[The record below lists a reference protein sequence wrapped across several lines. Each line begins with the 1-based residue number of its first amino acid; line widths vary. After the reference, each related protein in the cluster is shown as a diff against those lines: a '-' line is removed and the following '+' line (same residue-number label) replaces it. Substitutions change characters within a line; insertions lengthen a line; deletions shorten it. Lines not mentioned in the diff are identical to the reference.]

1 MCCAVCSIRAAKG
14 TGKPAPFTIFTPEYT
29 HDLGRI
35 NAQLRAL
42 KAQRKSGF
50 AVLADPD
57 KIAPA
62 DMQYLGRLCNDA
74 QVDYLLM
81 GGSLLMAHQMELCI
95 QRFKTESDI
104 PVVLFP
110 GSPAQVTPY
119 ADALLYLSLISGRNA
134 DLLIGQHVASAPQVK
149 ASGLEVIS
157 TGYIVVDGGVQT
169 TVSYMSNAMPVP
181 ADKPEIALCTAW
193 AGEMQGKHIIYLDA
207 GSGARR
213 PVSAEMISKVSSHI
227 DIPLIVGG
235 GILTAEKVYENCQ
248 AGANLVVV
256 GNAIE
261 RDPLLIRDMAQAAR
275 AAENTL
281 S

>member
-1 MCCAVCSIRAAKG
+1 M
-14 TGKPAPFTIFTPEYT
+14 GKIYQ
-29 HDLGRI
+29 
-35 NAQLRAL
+35 QLRAL
-42 KAQRKSGF
+42 KSQNRSGF

-62 DMQYLGRLCNDA
+62 DMHYLARLCNDA

-119 ADALLYLSLISGRNA
+119 ADALFYLSLISGRNPE
-134 DLLIGQHVASAPQVK
+134 LLIGQHVASAPAVK

-157 TGYIVVDGGVQT
+157 TGYMIIDGGAQT
-169 TVSYMSNAMPVP
+169 TVSYISNTAPIP

-193 AGEMQGKHIIYLDA
+193 AGELQGKHIIYMDA
-207 GSGARR
+207 GSGARI
-213 PVSAEMISKVSSHI
+213 PISEEMISKVSSHI
-227 DIPLIVGG
+227 DIPLVVGG
-235 GILTAEKVYENCQ
+235 GILTPEKVYSNCK
-248 AGANLVVV
+248 AGANLIIV

-275 AAENTL
+275 ATHDVPVKN
-281 S
+281 

>member
-1 MCCAVCSIRAAKG
+1 MI
-14 TGKPAPFTIFTPEYT
+14 
-29 HDLGRI
+29 LQ
-35 NAQLRAL
+35 QLQSL
-42 KAQRKSGF
+42 KTQNKSAF

-57 KIAPA
+57 KISPA
-62 DMQYLGRLCNDA
+62 DMQHLARLCNDA
-74 QVDYLLM
+74 GVNYLLM

-119 ADALLYLSLISGRNA
+119 ADALLYLSLVSGRNA

-157 TGYIVVDGGVQT
+157 TGYMIIDGGVQT
-169 TVSYMSNAMPVP
+169 TVSYMSHAMPIP
-181 ADKPEIALCTAW
+181 ADKPDIALSTAW
-193 AGEMQGKHIIYLDA
+193 AAEFQGKHVIYLDA

-213 PVSAEMISKVSSHI
+213 PVSEEMIHKVSSNI
-227 DIPLIVGG
+227 AIPLIVGG
-235 GILTAEKVYENCQ
+235 GILTPEKVYANCQ
-248 AGANLVVV
+248 AGANLIVV

-261 RDPLLIRDMAQAAR
+261 RDPLLIRDMAQAAK
-275 AAENTL
+275 AAIPANK
-281 S
+281 

>member
-1 MCCAVCSIRAAKG
+1 MIIS
-14 TGKPAPFTIFTPEYT
+14 
-29 HDLGRI
+29 
-35 NAQLRAL
+35 QLRTL
-42 KAQRKSGF
+42 KAQNKSGF

-62 DMQYLGRLCNDA
+62 DMQYLARLCNDA
-74 QVDYLLM
+74 GVNYLLM

-95 QRFKTESDI
+95 QRFKAESDI
-104 PVVLFP
+104 PVILFP
-110 GSPAQVTPY
+110 GNPAQVTPY

-134 DLLIGQHVASAPQVK
+134 DLLIGQHVVSAPQVK

-157 TGYIVVDGGVQT
+157 TGYMIIDGGVQT
-169 TVSYMSNAMPVP
+169 TVSYMSNAMPIP

-193 AGEMQGKHIIYLDA
+193 AGELQGKHLIYMDA

-213 PVSAEMISKVSSHI
+213 PISTEMIQKVSSHI
-227 DIPLIVGG
+227 DIPLFIGG
-235 GILTAEKVYENCQ
+235 GILTPEKVYENCQ
-248 AGANLVVV
+248 AGANIIVV

-261 RDPLLIRDMAQAAR
+261 RDPMLIKDMAQASR
-275 AAENTL
+275 ESTGTKV

>member
-1 MCCAVCSIRAAKG
+1 MA
-14 TGKPAPFTIFTPEYT
+14 TGKIYS
-29 HDLGRI
+29 
-35 NAQLRAL
+35 QLRAL
-42 KAQRKSGF
+42 KSQHTSGF

-62 DMQYLGRLCNDA
+62 DMQYLARLCNDA
-74 QVDYLLM
+74 GVSYLFM

-104 PVVLFP
+104 PVILFP

-119 ADALLYLSLISGRNA
+119 ADALLYLSLISGRNPE
-134 DLLIGQHVASAPQVK
+134 LLIGQHVVSAPQVK

-157 TGYIVVDGGVQT
+157 TGYIVVDGGTQT
-169 TVSYMSNAMPVP
+169 TVSYISGSLPVP

-193 AGEMQGKHIIYLDA
+193 AGELQGKHIIYLDA
-207 GSGARR
+207 GSGARN
-213 PVSAEMISKVSSHI
+213 PVSVEMIQKVSSHI
-227 DIPLIVGG
+227 EIPLIVGG
-235 GILTAEKVYENCQ
+235 GITSPEKVYENCK

-261 RDPLLIRDMAQAAR
+261 RDPMLIRDMVQATQAASV
-275 AAENTL
+275 EKTKV
-281 S
+281 

>member
-1 MCCAVCSIRAAKG
+1 M
-14 TGKPAPFTIFTPEYT
+14 GKI
-29 HDLGRI
+29 I
-35 NAQLRAL
+35 NQLRSL
-42 KAQRKSGF
+42 KDQNKSGF

-62 DMQYLGRLCNDA
+62 DMQYLARLCNDA
-74 QVDYLLM
+74 GVDYLLM

-95 QRFKTESDI
+95 QRFKAESDI

-110 GSPAQVTPY
+110 GSPAQITPY

-134 DLLIGQHVASAPQVK
+134 ELLIGQHVVSSPQVR

-157 TGYIVVDGGVQT
+157 TGYMIIDGGVQT
-169 TVSYMSNAMPVP
+169 TVSYMSNAQPIP

-193 AGEMQGKHIIYLDA
+193 AGELQGKHIIYMDA

-213 PVSAEMISKVSSHI
+213 PISTEMIQKVSSQI
-227 DIPLIVGG
+227 AIPLFIGG
-235 GILTAEKVYENCQ
+235 GILTPEKVFENCQ
-248 AGANLVVV
+248 AGANIIVV

-261 RDPLLIRDMAQAAR
+261 RDPMLIRDMAAATR
-275 AAENTL
+275 EAVG
-281 S
+281 SKVR

>member
-1 MCCAVCSIRAAKG
+1 MIYS
-14 TGKPAPFTIFTPEYT
+14 
-29 HDLGRI
+29 
-35 NAQLRAL
+35 QLRAL
-42 KAQRKSGF
+42 KSQNQSGF

-62 DMQYLGRLCNDA
+62 DMQYLARLCNDA
-74 QVDYLLM
+74 KVDYLFM

-104 PVVLFP
+104 PVILFP

-134 DLLIGQHVASAPQVK
+134 DLLIGQHVMSAPQVK

-157 TGYIVVDGGVQT
+157 TGYMIIDGGVPT
-169 TVSYMSNAMPVP
+169 TVSYMSNAMPIP

-193 AGEMQGKHIIYLDA
+193 AGEMQGMHIIYLDA
-207 GSGARR
+207 GSGAINA
-213 PVSAEMISKVSSHI
+213 VSEEMIRKVSSHI

-235 GILTAEKVYENCQ
+235 GILDAEKVYANCK
-248 AGANLVVV
+248 AGANLIVV

-261 RDPLLIRDMAQAAR
+261 RDPLLIRDMAQATR
-275 AAENTL
+275 AAIADKARI
-281 S
+281 SS

>member
-1 MCCAVCSIRAAKG
+1 MA
-14 TGKPAPFTIFTPEYT
+14 TGKIYT
-29 HDLGRI
+29 YLQ
-35 NAQLRAL
+35 QL
-42 KAQRKSGF
+42 KSQKKSGF

-62 DMQYLGRLCNDA
+62 DKQYLARLCNDA
-74 QVDYLLM
+74 QVDYLFM

-104 PVVLFP
+104 PVILFP

-119 ADALLYLSLISGRNA
+119 ADALLYLSLISGRNPE
-134 DLLIGQHVASAPQVK
+134 LLIGQHVASAPQVK

-157 TGYIVVDGGVQT
+157 TGYIIIDGGVQT
-169 TVSYMSNAMPVP
+169 TVSYMSNAMPIP

-193 AGEMQGKHIIYLDA
+193 AGELQGKHIIYLDA

-213 PVSAEMISKVSSHI
+213 SVSAEMIAKVSGHI

-235 GILTAEKVYENCQ
+235 GICTPEKVFENCK
-248 AGANLVVV
+248 AGANIIVV

-261 RDPLLIRDMAQAAR
+261 RDPLLIKDMAQAAK
-275 AAENTL
+275 AAYATKYHE
-281 S
+281 